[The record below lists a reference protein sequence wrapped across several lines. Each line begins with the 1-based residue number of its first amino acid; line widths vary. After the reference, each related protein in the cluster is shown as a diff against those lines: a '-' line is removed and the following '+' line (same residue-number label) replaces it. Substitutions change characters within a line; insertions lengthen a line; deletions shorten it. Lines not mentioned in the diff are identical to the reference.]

1 MIDVGNTDNT
11 VSEGTTRRDA
21 AGAGEAG
28 QGSAADSTGPANSAD
43 SVAGEGMSDAIARLE
58 ALGKAGFTVSI
69 VYGPCG
75 NSGPMY
81 SVNVLT
87 PDFIS
92 FYKSFG
98 ARDFAHCVEIA
109 ETEIR
114 ERGGTIS

>member
-1 MIDVGNTDNT
+1 MSGLLI
-11 VSEGTTRRDA
+11 EPLADA
-21 AGAGEAG
+21 ERICTLPDRAAREA
-28 QGSAADSTGPANSAD
+28 ALR
-43 SVAGEGMSDAIARLE
+43 AGEGMSDAIARLE

-87 PDFIS
+87 PDFRS
-92 FYKSFG
+92 FDKPFG

-114 ERGGTIS
+114 ERGWTIS